1 MGIGKDKVENKKE
14 NLLFFMG
21 TMGTLL
27 VHVILQLFCQQLII
41 GNNLIL
47 AFVGALTFRII
58 PTIILAWIISH
69 FCKNKISSKLPRIVI
84 SAVIS
89 FVITGICPFFHNDL
103 AQSKVYGS
111 PLVYSVK
118 LIEDITTKDTTTVEV
133 NSPTRHRRRYSY
145 STGRRVAQEEY
156 CCIDF
161 NGLSVIIT
169 ADVYN
174 ELYALSDELD
184 FEDYRAIFEEYK
196 YKLYSDLKIKK
207 ELGLQEET
215 DYFFSRFC
223 FQYVSPAQDLPYKCT
238 IEYYNGSK
246 KIKAINGY
254 NFDTELEKI
263 NSDVFSMRLNNIIPL
278 FDEAISD
285 YEKQEKKSAVIEIIK
300 DKEGTDIGTLRAEM
314 TKNGFIEDMDYK
326 IITINSKMY
335 SVGTIVDLDY
345 IQEEIPTL
353 YVVEGD
359 SSEDLVEFPDLGGL
373 TKDEAISVLIEAGF
387 DSYIVD
393 EALEVNNAEYVY
405 TVGEGKGTFVPKQKK
420 IWFSCTSEK

>member
-133 NSPTRHRRRYSY
+133 IH
-145 STGRRVAQEEY
+145 
-156 CCIDF
+156 
-161 NGLSVIIT
+161 
-169 ADVYN
+169 
-174 ELYALSDELD
+174 
-184 FEDYRAIFEEYK
+184 
-196 YKLYSDLKIKK
+196 
-207 ELGLQEET
+207 
-215 DYFFSRFC
+215 
-223 FQYVSPAQDLPYKCT
+223 LP
-238 IEYYNGSK
+238 
-246 KIKAINGY
+246 
-254 NFDTELEKI
+254 DTEGGILTAPEGVWHRK
-263 NSDVFSMRLNNIIPL
+263 NI
-278 FDEAISD
+278 
-285 YEKQEKKSAVIEIIK
+285 AV
-300 DKEGTDIGTLRAEM
+300 
-314 TKNGFIEDMDYK
+314 
-326 IITINSKMY
+326 
-335 SVGTIVDLDY
+335 
-345 IQEEIPTL
+345 
-353 YVVEGD
+353 
-359 SSEDLVEFPDLGGL
+359 
-373 TKDEAISVLIEAGF
+373 
-387 DSYIVD
+387 
-393 EALEVNNAEYVY
+393 
-405 TVGEGKGTFVPKQKK
+405 
-420 IWFSCTSEK
+420 